1 MASHL
6 IFLALLTLSPCYG
19 LSVGTKKLLQN
30 FGENLFKELNQFDVF
45 PEEDSQ
51 DINVRHNLVSLVNS
65 RHRRASSDSRPIQ
78 QDITT
83 SKNTLVLEDIKP
95 KLPSNSDLSGQIDV
109 VENNALSVGEV
120 KGTAPAEKV
129 DPLSTIYL
137 KDSVQQNLETPV
149 KTHQY
154 VSEEKDQNVY
164 NNFKK
169 LSDQNKL
176 ADLQQ
181 QQLRDQ
187 QNLVFQQVPSQNG
200 LDVNLQQ
207 KLLPQNSE
215 GVASQ
220 HKASGNQIVQQ
231 NVQVQNGFQPGAQNE
246 VLDQKNIRQ
255 LKQNKLEPVPQ
266 QGVPL
271 QDNEVTA
278 PQQNEENIL
287 NPKNF
292 LQKNVPVVQQPGNSV
307 IQQKAMN
314 MDTVT
319 VSPPEKNAVNN
330 GDNVVK
336 IPVEAMID
344 QKAPLNQNIASIN
357 NIAPNSSN
365 QLNVSF
371 PHILA
376 EGNKEAKVNNGKDVA
391 EQSPSGSLLRDSLLI
406 ENSKQN
412 KLEKLAHDNLAEAQQ
427 FPEAGNSI
435 LKENNIGQNVP
446 SQVGS
451 DSIRLVSV
459 SKILSKSYLFTR
471 PISRLEHYPQNS
483 QEFSDHKKA
492 DDSWYYNQDMEGS
505 IGHGL
510 TEKHAGKQMLM
521 SAHHFDISLGALAGA
536 KMAGNNFWEKNPHRF
551 FNKKNESFEPLS
563 MVMFY
568 SWIALATLAVLGV
581 LTLFRHRHRVTGYV
595 YDFHLR
601 HRAGHVEEDRRLL
614 KNAYA

>member
-169 LSDQNKL
+169 LPDQNKL

-505 IGHGL
+505 IGHV
-510 TEKHAGKQMLM
+510 
-521 SAHHFDISLGALAGA
+521 
-536 KMAGNNFWEKNPHRF
+536 AGNNFWEKNPHRF

>member
-505 IGHGL
+505 IGHV
-510 TEKHAGKQMLM
+510 
-521 SAHHFDISLGALAGA
+521 
-536 KMAGNNFWEKNPHRF
+536 AGNNFWEKNPHRF